1 MGGGE
6 LRKNP
11 APAAANRFERR
22 GWRSLVCHG
31 EFGVAGHGN
40 PAVISDGLLRR
51 IAPRNDNRKSTRRTA
66 HSPLFRPGE
75 EIANN
80 FAGFSVEGADQTGQL
95 LRLSIMLAPFSASPF
110 LATSIIDIFERCG
123 TIDKVIVLGLG
134 VFSLVAWTVM
144 FGKYFE
150 LKRLRVLNHSF
161 DAHLRDQR
169 TLLDL
174 PESFRSRRLIPYADL
189 LSEALENYARAA
201 AIGQQRGTDNSRA
214 RLEHAEN
221 ALQRAI
227 ARQTLRYESSMI
239 FLASI
244 VSGAPFIGL
253 LGTVWGV
260 MEAFSSIAVQQTAGI
275 QQLAPGVSGAM
286 LATIAGLVVA
296 IPSVFGYNFLLSHTR
311 LMITELENFA
321 SSLADRI
328 ELESS

>member
-1 MGGGE
+1 
-6 LRKNP
+6 
-11 APAAANRFERR
+11 
-22 GWRSLVCHG
+22 
-31 EFGVAGHGN
+31 
-40 PAVISDGLLRR
+40 
-51 IAPRNDNRKSTRRTA
+51 
-66 HSPLFRPGE
+66 
-75 EIANN
+75 
-80 FAGFSVEGADQTGQL
+80 
-95 LRLSIMLAPFSASPF
+95 MLAPYFASPF
-110 LATSIIDIFERCG
+110 FATASIIEIFERCG

-144 FGKYFE
+144 FGKHFE

-161 DAHLRDQR
+161 EVHLNDQR

-174 PESFRSRRLIPYADL
+174 PESFRNKRVIPFADL
-189 LSEALENYARAA
+189 FADAVEGYWRAA
-201 AIGQQRGTDNSRA
+201 AMGKERGIENSRA
-214 RLEHAEN
+214 RREHAEN

-227 ARQTLRYESSMI
+227 ARQTLRYEANMI

-260 MEAFSSIAVQQTAGI
+260 MEAFSSVATQQTAGI

-296 IPSVFGYNFLLSHTR
+296 IPSVFGYNLLLGHTR
-311 LMITELENFA
+311 RMITELENFA

-328 ELESS
+328 ELESD

>member
-1 MGGGE
+1 MV
-6 LRKNP
+6 
-11 APAAANRFERR
+11 AP
-22 GWRSLVCHG
+22 L
-31 EFGVAGHGN
+31 
-40 PAVISDGLLRR
+40 
-51 IAPRNDNRKSTRRTA
+51 
-66 HSPLFRPGE
+66 
-75 EIANN
+75 
-80 FAGFSVEGADQTGQL
+80 
-95 LRLSIMLAPFSASPF
+95 SASPF

-169 TLLDL
+169 TILDL
-174 PESFRSRRLIPYADL
+174 PESFRNRRVIPYADL
-189 LSEALENYARAA
+189 LAEALENYARAA

-260 MEAFSSIAVQQTAGI
+260 MEAFSSIALQQTAGI